1 MRRYNHR
8 LRLKQYISQTGM
20 HSRTGYICFA
30 FLHYAGAYLM
40 KVMKVRYIICQSVR
54 LVGYDTGAGR
64 RGGGGLG
71 KAFGLAPNPIHWLI
85 SESAAHTA
93 SASASHWGSGELRS
107 CSITEHQIT
116 EEHQIKL
123 HTASVGLYHTQH
135 QHQAG
140 GGEVVAHS
148 HAS

>member
-40 KVMKVRYIICQSVR
+40 KVMKVRYIICQSVCW
-54 LVGYDTGAGR
+54 VMTQ
-64 RGGGGLG
+64 GLG
-71 KAFGLAPNPIHWLI
+71 GEGEVLGKLLASRQTPFIGLYQSQLRTQHQHQHHTGGVAKRG
-85 SESAAHTA
+85 AAA
-93 SASASHWGSGELRS
+93 SQSIRS
-107 CSITEHQIT
+107 QKSIV
-116 EEHQIKL
+116 KL
-123 HTASVGLYHTQH
+123 HRASVGLYHTQH

-140 GGEVVAHS
+140 GGKV
-148 HAS
+148 